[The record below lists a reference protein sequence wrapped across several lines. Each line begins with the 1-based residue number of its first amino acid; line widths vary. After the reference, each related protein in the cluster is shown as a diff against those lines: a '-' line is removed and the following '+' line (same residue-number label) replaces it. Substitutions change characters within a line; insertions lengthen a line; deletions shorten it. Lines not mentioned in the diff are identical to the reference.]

1 MNLSMA
7 PGTRAVIT
15 TTSTI
20 IVHDNITQAAR
31 VGTQAANCKAPERTS
46 PNSCRYLFITNVILF
61 ELFRKSSR
69 EGHKLT
75 ADGMNE
81 RQGTGVESKTT
92 YRRRLRS
99 ILPVTCY
106 RTTQLS

>member
-1 MNLSMA
+1 MSA
-7 PGTRAVIT
+7 SEPFDGTRGQGG
-15 TTSTI
+15 
-20 IVHDNITQAAR
+20 DNHM
-31 VGTQAANCKAPERTS
+31 
-46 PNSCRYLFITNVILF
+46 LL

-75 ADGMNE
+75 AYGMNE

-106 RTTQLS
+106 RTTQLSRSMNPDLILATRIEMELH

>member
-1 MNLSMA
+1 MA

-15 TTSTI
+15 TALTFN
-20 IVHDNITQAAR
+20 VYDNITQAAR
-31 VGTQAANCKAPERTS
+31 VATQDANCEAPERTS

-99 ILPVTCY
+99 ILPVTGY

>member
-1 MNLSMA
+1 MA
-7 PGTRAVIT
+7 PGARAVIT

-20 IVHDNITQAAR
+20 TVHDNITQAAR
-31 VGTQAANCKAPERTS
+31 VGTQAANCEAPERTS
-46 PNSCRYLFITNVILF
+46 PNSGCYLFITNVILF

-99 ILPVTCY
+99 ILPVTGY

>member
-1 MNLSMA
+1 MA

-20 IVHDNITQAAR
+20 TVHDNITQTAGG
-31 VGTQAANCKAPERTS
+31 VGTQDANCEAPERTS

-99 ILPVTCY
+99 ILPVTGY